1 MTMER
6 SFYLL
11 LIVVSFGVRIQGD
24 TTIFLTTF
32 WCDLKCR
39 NKLGGCLGYEGS
51 CKGVCYCIGVSF
63 LRYKNIK
70 QGLSITQMHI
80 LMINSEC

>member
-6 SFYLL
+6 SIYLL

-63 LRYKNIK
+63 LRYKTR
-70 QGLSITQMHI
+70 L
-80 LMINSEC
+80 INYTNAHFDDG